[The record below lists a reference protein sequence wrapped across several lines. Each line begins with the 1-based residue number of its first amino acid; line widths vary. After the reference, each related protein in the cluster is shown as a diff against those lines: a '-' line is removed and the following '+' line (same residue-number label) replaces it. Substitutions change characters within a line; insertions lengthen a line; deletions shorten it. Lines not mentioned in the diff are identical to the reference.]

1 MSHRLSRRHSTSFE
15 DQLLELVDD
24 LDDDQVY
31 ELLQDL
37 NNTVESNVAVSHGI
51 DLFEHAKH
59 KPINPPAP
67 PPARQTSVR
76 RSAFGLPKLFRSASK
91 RISSAQA
98 PNPRLKTG
106 APSARR
112 HYRKISRPTLSS
124 YGSVPDLNGALLSA
138 YLARNPAQS
147 DHNTSSPILETPS
160 PDSAT
165 ARLDTQDP
173 GMDLLAPFVFGG
185 SSREGE
191 KIGSISEVLG
201 F

>member
-59 KPINPPAP
+59 KPINPPAA
-67 PPARQTSVR
+67 PPARQTSIR

-138 YLARNPAQS
+138 YLARNPSQC
-147 DHNTSSPILETPS
+147 DHTTSPPILETPS
-160 PDSAT
+160 PESAS
-165 ARLDTQDP
+165 ARLDVQDP
-173 GMDLLAPFVFGG
+173 GMDILAPFVFGG

>member
-59 KPINPPAP
+59 KPINPPAAAP
-67 PPARQTSVR
+67 VRQTSIR
-76 RSAFGLPKLFRSASK
+76 RPAFGLPKLFRSASK
-91 RISSAQA
+91 RVSSAQA

-124 YGSVPDLNGALLSA
+124 YGSVPDLNALVSA
-138 YLARNPAQS
+138 YWGRNPPQCDQNS
-147 DHNTSSPILETPS
+147 TPPILETPS
-160 PDSAT
+160 PEGMSAI
-165 ARLDTQDP
+165 LDAQDP
-173 GMDLLAPFVFGG
+173 RMDMLAPFVFGG
-185 SSREGE
+185 TSREPE